1 MVSGNRVGFPHR
13 RAAFISAQSNKF
25 ASKWPS
31 FSNTSNND
39 TISQRE
45 VSVTPCDNT
54 RPNERTDQSEWQ
66 VVSKKKK
73 KSKTKKQRNEAQS
86 NANDSKDSVPEKVS
100 TTLLIGDSMIKNVQG
115 TKLGEAVGHRV
126 VVKSF
131 SGATTKAMK
140 DYLKPNL
147 ELSPD
152 QVVLHVGTNDL
163 KQKEPRHVADS
174 IVDLARQIEKTSE
187 AAVAISELISRRD
200 ELNEAV
206 KTTNKHLNSYCRQN
220 AWNFI
225 QHQNITEKE
234 LNRGGLHLNFK
245 GNLNF
250 FNNF

>member
-1 MVSGNRVGFPHR
+1 
-13 RAAFISAQSNKF
+13 
-25 ASKWPS
+25 
-31 FSNTSNND
+31 
-39 TISQRE
+39 
-45 VSVTPCDNT
+45 
-54 RPNERTDQSEWQ
+54 
-66 VVSKKKK
+66 
-73 KSKTKKQRNEAQS
+73 
-86 NANDSKDSVPEKVS
+86 
-100 TTLLIGDSMIKNVQG
+100 MIKNVQG
-115 TKLGEAVGHRV
+115 AKLGEAVGHRV

-206 KTTNKHLNSYCRQN
+206 KTTNKHLKSYCRQN
-220 AWNFI
+220 GWNFI

-245 GNLNF
+245 GNLKFFKNF
-250 FNNF
+250 QTYLD

>member
-1 MVSGNRVGFPHR
+1 M
-13 RAAFISAQSNKF
+13 AQSN
-25 ASKWPS
+25 P
-31 FSNTSNND
+31 
-39 TISQRE
+39 
-45 VSVTPCDNT
+45 
-54 RPNERTDQSEWQ
+54 
-66 VVSKKKK
+66 
-73 KSKTKKQRNEAQS
+73 
-86 NANDSKDSVPEKVS
+86 NDSEDSVPEKVS
-100 TTLLIGDSMIKNVQG
+100 TTLLIGDSMIKNIQG

-163 KQKEPRHVADS
+163 KQKEPRLVADS
-174 IVDLARQIEKTSE
+174 IVDLARQIENSSE
-187 AAVAISELISRRD
+187 ATVAVSELISRRG

-206 KTTNKHLNSYCRQN
+206 KTTNKHLKSYCRQN
-220 AWNFI
+220 GWNFI

-245 GNLNF
+245 GNLKIFKNF
-250 FNNF
+250 QTYLD